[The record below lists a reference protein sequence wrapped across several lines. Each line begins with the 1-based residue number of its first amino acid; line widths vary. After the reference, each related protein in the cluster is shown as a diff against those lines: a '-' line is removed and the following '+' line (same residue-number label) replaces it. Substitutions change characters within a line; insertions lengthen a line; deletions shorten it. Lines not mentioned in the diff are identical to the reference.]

1 MIRSPEQISNAI
13 DTAAI
18 DKANAP
24 SSANW
29 LPYQYEAVNGGILVT
44 GCATRPKKRGPN
56 KGKPMF
62 LTRLH
67 SIRVVVTKGDIDAAI
82 KYERGQS

>member
-1 MIRSPEQISNAI
+1 MIEAI
-13 DTAAI
+13 NKAAI

-24 SSANW
+24 SAVNW
-29 LPYQYEAVNGGILVT
+29 QPYLYESVNGGILVT

-67 SIRVVVTKGDIDAAI
+67 SIRVVVTNDDIDSAI
-82 KYERGQS
+82 KSATDQS